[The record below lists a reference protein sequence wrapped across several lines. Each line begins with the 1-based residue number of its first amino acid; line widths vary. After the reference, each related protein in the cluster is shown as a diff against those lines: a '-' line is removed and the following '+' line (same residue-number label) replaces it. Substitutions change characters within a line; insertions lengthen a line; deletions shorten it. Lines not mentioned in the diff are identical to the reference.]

1 MEKKKIKIK
10 KIIPVTYCGSLI
22 QQNFGETVTK
32 HGFLLWDIET
42 KECKEYDIESD
53 FGFYQ
58 FRIKSL
64 EDIENDNEVM
74 TNL

>member
-10 KIIPVTYCGSLI
+10 KVITIAYSSSLI
-22 QQNFGETVTK
+22 QQNFGENVTK
-32 HGFLLWDIET
+32 HGFLLWDVVSRSFE
-42 KECKEYDIESD
+42 EHEVENRYP
-53 FGFYQ
+53 FYQ

-64 EDIENDNEVM
+64 EDLETGREVI